1 MATQTCKQVSKQS
14 LPVSHLTTV
23 ADHDVFTLFL
33 KQFFQ
38 YVAAPSC
45 RRKLPTELVACHRLS
60 LTKVAEDS
68 LSAIGKELMRR
79 TREAIC
85 KQFGED
91 YK

>member
-14 LPVSHLTTV
+14 FQVCGRVVS
-23 ADHDVFTLFL
+23 
-33 KQFFQ
+33 
-38 YVAAPSC
+38 P
-45 RRKLPTELVACHRLS
+45 KLPTELVACHRLS